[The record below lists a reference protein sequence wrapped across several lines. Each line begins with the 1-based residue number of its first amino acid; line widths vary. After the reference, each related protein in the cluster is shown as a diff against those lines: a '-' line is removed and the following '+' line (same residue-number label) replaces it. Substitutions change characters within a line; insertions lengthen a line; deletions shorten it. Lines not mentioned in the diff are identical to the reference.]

1 MFSVRLIAFFKS
13 VGKDRLFKKFIKNLI
28 FHFEPGLFVLA
39 ILKRQSFP
47 AYFVDAQIKHKALSF
62 GQLQDSGFVPDDQ

>member
-28 FHFEPGLFVLA
+28 FHFEPGLFALA
-39 ILKRQSFP
+39 FLETTIFSGIFCGSPNKAQSQVIWS
-47 AYFVDAQIKHKALSF
+47 ATR
-62 GQLQDSGFVPDDQ
+62 